1 MDTEKLVINAE
12 NTPLGRIA
20 SYAAK
25 QALLGK
31 AIIIVNCSEAIISG
45 DRQGIISRYQTAR
58 ARGGSALKGP
68 NIKRSPYMIMKRTI
82 RGMLSYKQG
91 RGLNALKKILCYND
105 IPAEYQNKNKIS
117 LKKEIKTDSMQLK
130 ELSKLI

>member
-1 MDTEKLVINAE
+1 MAEKIIINAE
-12 NTPLGRIA
+12 NAPIGRVA

-31 AIIIVNCSEAIISG
+31 SIIIVNCDNAIISG
-45 DRQGIISRYQTAR
+45 NRADILNKYQTAR

-68 NIKRSPYMIMKRTI
+68 HIIRSPYRIMKRTI

-91 RGLNALKKILCYND
+91 RGLNALKKIICYNN
-105 IPAEYQNKNKIS
+105 IPAEYQNETKIS
-117 LKKEIKTDSMQLK
+117 LEKKFKTRTMQLK